1 MAIFTNLI
9 IADVVII
16 TLIEDKREDMKD
28 FLAFHGYSSN
38 FNFKILCNT
47 LIDFGY
53 EVDRADERNV
63 ENFNYL
69 DGYKYI
75 IMCWHSDLKHYDY
88 IRKLIKKKYAHVPI
102 ILYDDTDWNVKTM
115 KFHEKPKMVF
125 KRELSVKTKKIKH
138 VPYYSMPKIV
148 EDNYHPEVE
157 KIYDVSFIGS
167 VTSKYRDILYDKLDH
182 IKKDNWFIS
191 KNKYPYDDYIR
202 ILNQSKI
209 GLSTFGNGYDTIRY
223 WEVISCKTALL
234 SPKIPLDIVD
244 DLTEKEMLCFDAD
257 ASDLEEKIN
266 YLLENDRW
274 KIYAENGY
282 KAFQKRHSNIKRTEY
297 FLTKMKECDEPTLI
311 RCVDPYNVISRF
323 FNRVLG

>member
-1 MAIFTNLI
+1 M
-9 IADVVII
+9 
-16 TLIEDKREDMKD
+16 RD

-38 FNFKILCNT
+38 FNFKILCDT
-47 LIDFGY
+47 LIEFGY
-53 EVDRADERNV
+53 TADRVDEASLTTFQYHDN
-63 ENFNYL
+63 
-69 DGYKYI
+69 YKYI
-75 IMCWHSDLKHYDY
+75 IMCWHSELEHYSF
-88 IRKLIKKKYAHVPI
+88 IKKLIKRRYADTPI

-115 KFHEKPKMVF
+115 KFYKKPHIVF
-125 KRELSVKTKKIKH
+125 KRELSEKTKKIKN
-138 VPYYSMPKIV
+138 VPYYSMSKIV
-148 EDNYHPEVE
+148 KDNYRLEVE
-157 KIYDVSFIGS
+157 KIYDVSFVGA

-182 IKKDNWFIS
+182 IKKDSWFIS

-244 DLTEKEMLCFDAD
+244 DLTEKEMVCSDAD

-274 KIYAENGY
+274 GIYAENGY
-282 KAFQKRHSNIKRTEY
+282 EAFQKRHSNIKRTEY
-297 FLTKMKECDEPTLI
+297 FLAKINESSELAPIHSTLLSLPQAV
-311 RCVDPYNVISRF
+311 C
-323 FNRVLG
+323 